1 MQKLRNLE
9 FLRSYLIITII
20 LLHMSINRS
29 WSLFGLYPDSDIY
42 NFIHRAFAHA
52 NNSVEGFFIIAG
64 FLLVLTF
71 KSGTTFADFV
81 KKKYIRLAPVII
93 FSVLIV
99 IVGEIFGILSF
110 KPIPDMLS
118 ILLLNNF
125 GICFAVS
132 DNPILWF
139 TSALFGGLVLYFCV
153 HKYIRDKWHL
163 LIFSILC
170 IVGYL
175 VLEILQGGK
184 FSHPFVNHY
193 GILNTGFLRAVGGM
207 GLGCVL
213 GVLYK
218 SNSDKILKA
227 EISNPL
233 KIFISAAELASLSF
247 LVWWTLFPHHSVNN
261 IFFVLN
267 FSVLLSLF
275 VMKKG
280 YFSAMFDSE
289 IWVKLG
295 RYQYSLYVIHYLV
308 LQIFGV
314 ALWKTNPEFL
324 CSHPYL
330 PIAVML
336 LAVLALGIFTYHFIE
351 TPCADFL
358 RNKFLTKQKLPE

>member
-29 WSLFGLYPDSDIY
+29 WSLLGLYPDVDIY
-42 NFIHRAFAHA
+42 NSIQKAFAHA

-71 KSGTTFADFV
+71 KNGTTFADFV
-81 KKKYIRLAPVII
+81 KKKYIRLAPVIC
-93 FSVLIV
+93 FSILLV
-99 IVGEIFGILSF
+99 IVGDIFNILSF
-110 KPIPDMLS
+110 KPIPDILS

-132 DNPILWF
+132 DNPILWY
-139 TSALFGGLVLYFCV
+139 TSALFGGMVLYFGIQKC
-153 HKYIRDKWHL
+153 IREKRHL

-170 IVGYL
+170 FVGYL
-175 VLEILQGGK
+175 ILEILQGGK

-207 GLGCVL
+207 GLGCVS

-218 SNSDKILKA
+218 NNSEKILKA
-227 EISNPL
+227 EFNNSL
-233 KIFISAAELASLSF
+233 KIFISAAEFASLSF
-247 LVWWTLFPHHSVNN
+247 LIWWTLFPHPHINN

-267 FSVLLSLF
+267 FVVLLSLF
-275 VMKKG
+275 IVKKG
-280 YFSAMFDSE
+280 YFSTLFDSE

-314 ALWKTNPEFL
+314 ALWKTNSAFV

-330 PIAVML
+330 PIVVMF
-336 LAVLALGIFTYHFIE
+336 LAVLVLGVFVYHFIE
-351 TPCADFL
+351 IPSVNFL